1 MNQSTKLKMTELNP
15 HLMCV
20 LCGGYFIDA
29 TTMIE
34 CLHSFCKTCIVRYL
48 ETSKYCPV
56 CDAQVHKTR
65 PLLNIRPDRTL
76 QTMVY
81 KLVPGL
87 FRDEMKRRRD
97 FYAKNPNAASTS
109 TAAAN
114 AEARGEV
121 NEDFIFKD
129 DEKISMSL
137 QYYLPTKNG
146 HKRSHVTNG
155 NSNQGDSEASDEMT
169 DVRYLRC
176 PAAVTVHHIKKFI
189 RHKFGL
195 PFSFEIDV
203 LYHYRKSYESLI
215 DHYTLMDI
223 AYLYDWRRDGPLE
236 LLYRVRQPSVKRT
249 KTSHESVET
258 KQTPENLEDDRA
270 KTERQSSPPS
280 GKTNNVNSQE
290 EIGKS
295 TNGTATATTP
305 TVESNLKAKTITA

>member
-1 MNQSTKLKMTELNP
+1 MNRATKLKMTELNP

-29 TTMIE
+29 TTIIE

-76 QTMVY
+76 QNIVY
-81 KLVPGL
+81 KLVPAL

-109 TAAAN
+109 TAASN

-121 NEDFIFKD
+121 NEDFLLFKD
-129 DEKISMSL
+129 DEKVSMSL
-137 QYYLPTKNG
+137 QYYVPLQNG
-146 HKRSHVTNG
+146 RKRMSLSNG
-155 NSNQGDSEASDEMT
+155 DSNHSASEASDDMS

-195 PFSFEIDV
+195 PTSYEIDI
-203 LYHYRKSYESLI
+203 LYRYRKSDESLI

-223 AYLYDWRRDGPLE
+223 AYLYDWRRTSPLA
-236 LLYRVRQPSVKRT
+236 LLYRVRQPPSMKRRRLSSHAVMETSVNNN
-249 KTSHESVET
+249 
-258 KQTPENLEDDRA
+258 KQSEVRVTEKVCHTQEAPKDSPNKNIEKFDGI
-270 KTERQSSPPS
+270 KTEKP
-280 GKTNNVNSQE
+280 
-290 EIGKS
+290 
-295 TNGTATATTP
+295 
-305 TVESNLKAKTITA
+305 VEKERAMEVV